1 MSGPR
6 GAGEPRLILSA
17 NLTRM
22 VAGGALLSAAVRG
35 VDYLLLPQNSE
46 GLTVVEEAAPITVW
60 GAGLLIGAVLACAGW
75 IRRCWPLG
83 ICGHF
88 TLAGIYV
95 GLGVGNLTDW
105 PADIAGVGLRE
116 GISAIGI
123 KASLHLVLALAAWQ
137 TWDAARE

>member
-46 GLTVVEEAAPITVW
+46 FDHVGTPDNDV
-60 GAGLLIGAVLACAGW
+60 
-75 IRRCWPLG
+75 
-83 ICGHF
+83 GH
-88 TLAGIYV
+88 
-95 GLGVGNLTDW
+95 
-105 PADIAGVGLRE
+105 
-116 GISAIGI
+116 
-123 KASLHLVLALAAWQ
+123 H
-137 TWDAARE
+137 